1 MPMHLEGSCQCG
13 GVQFALDSQTPVPY
27 QLCAC
32 GICRKV
38 GGYGGSVN
46 LGGIAN
52 SLRVSKGEKLIKK
65 YSAIKARGTPN
76 EQRCSS
82 ERSFCSNCSTML
94 WLWDH
99 HYPELIHPFA
109 SAIDTDLP
117 VPKEMV
123 CVMDS
128 SKPNWV
134 RWPEGA
140 KSTHEMFG
148 GDSLEGWHKKHMLF
162 YD

>member
-1 MPMHLEGSCQCG
+1 M
-13 GVQFALDSQTPVPY
+13 
-27 QLCAC
+27 
-32 GICRKV
+32 
-38 GGYGGSVN
+38 N

-52 SLRVSKGEKLIKK
+52 SLRVSKGEKLIKYVSPRSELYISERRRTDKNRK